1 MSNTSVEEN
10 VKQDLDH
17 LYSVKCISLNRA
29 AELAG
34 VSPEEFKDLF
44 EDAGVPRALGFLSEE
59 RYEIELSG
67 F

>member
-10 VKQDLDH
+10 IKQELVH
-17 LYSVKCISLNRA
+17 LYSVECISLNQT

-34 VSPEEFKDLF
+34 VSPEEFKELH
-44 EDAGVPRALGFLSEE
+44 EEAGVPRLPDYLSEE
-59 RYEIELSG
+59 RLERGLME